1 MYYFMRVKHFF
12 LILVA
17 GAILAVGNGFRMS
30 LGIYVPD
37 LLSSTAFGASIIGLT
52 YGVFN
57 LMWGAM
63 SPIAGAFAEQK
74 GYVKTFLVGFVGVSL
89 SFYVASL
96 AVDPIH
102 FLLGLGLLGGLSA
115 GVISVP
121 VVIGGVSK
129 YFDDDKS
136 RSTVIGILMSLAAT
150 GMFIFTPINQYLVTA
165 FGWSISFQLV
175 ALFYLF
181 FIPMSFIFFLKKP
194 LPKNKK
200 KLTERKILEV
210 ISFALKNK
218 SYQYLILG
226 FFVCGLHVALISNYL
241 PVFAKIKGLETT
253 IAATGLTLVGL
264 FNMIGTLISGRVSGF
279 IKKKYVLSFI
289 YFTRSI
295 VIALLLV
302 LPTNNFII
310 ITFSCLIGLLWLST
324 VPPTSGI
331 VANLFGTRYLS
342 TLFGIVMVSHQCG
355 AFVGSFVGGLVI
367 DLYGSL
373 DLAWILAIIIS
384 LFSAFIHFPIIEKKQ
399 SEEVF
404 A

>member
-1 MYYFMRVKHFF
+1 MKKFF

-17 GAILAVGNGFRMS
+17 GSILAVGNGFRMS

-37 LLSSTAFGASIIGLT
+37 LLSSTLFGASLIGLT
-52 YGVFN
+52 YGLFN
-57 LMWGAM
+57 IMWGSM
-63 SPIAGAFAEQK
+63 SPLAGAFAEQK
-74 GYVKTFLVGFVGVSL
+74 GYVKTFLVGFIGVAL
-89 SFYVASL
+89 SFYITSHATN
-96 AVDPIH
+96 PMH
-102 FLLGLGLLGGLSA
+102 FLLGLGLVGGLSA
-115 GVISVP
+115 GIISVP

-136 RSTVIGILMSLAAT
+136 RSTVTGMLMSLAAT

-165 FGWSISFQLV
+165 FGWSLSFQLV
-175 ALFYLF
+175 ALFYLL
-181 FIPMSFIFFLKKP
+181 FIPMSFIFLLKKP
-194 LPKNKK
+194 ISKK
-200 KLTERKILEV
+200 TKKFTKRKIIDV
-210 ISFALKNK
+210 ISFALKDK

-295 VIALLLV
+295 VITLLLV

-310 ITFSCLIGLLWLST
+310 IAFSCLIGLLWLST

-331 VANLFGTRYLS
+331 VSNLFGTRYLS
-342 TLFGIVMVSHQCG
+342 TLFGIVMVSHQLG
-355 AFVGSFVGGLVI
+355 AFVGSFIGGLVI
-367 DLYGSL
+367 DMYGSL

-384 LFSAFIHFPIIEKKQ
+384 LFSAFIHFPIIEKKE

>member
-1 MYYFMRVKHFF
+1 MKKFF

-17 GAILAVGNGFRMS
+17 GSILAVGNGFRMS

-37 LLSSTAFGASIIGLT
+37 LLTSTVFGASVIGLT
-52 YGVFN
+52 YGIFN
-57 LMWGAM
+57 LMWGSM

-74 GYVKTFLVGFVGVSL
+74 GYVKTFFVGFIGVSL
-89 SFYVASL
+89 SFYVTSL
-96 AVDPIH
+96 AISPIH
-102 FLLGLGLLGGLSA
+102 FLLGLGLIGGLSA

-136 RSTVIGILMSLAAT
+136 RSTVTGILMSIAAS
-150 GMFIFTPINQYLVTA
+150 GMFIFTPINQYLVSA
-165 FGWSISFQLV
+165 FGWSLSFQFV
-175 ALFYLF
+175 AFFYLL
-181 FIPMSFIFFLKKP
+181 FIPMAFIFLLKKP
-194 LPKNKK
+194 EPKIKK
-200 KLTERKILEV
+200 KLTDRKILEV
-210 ISFALKNK
+210 ITFALKDK
-218 SYQYLILG
+218 SYKYLILG

-241 PVFAKIKGLETT
+241 PVFAQLKGLETT

-279 IKKKYVLSFI
+279 VKKKYVLSFI
-289 YFTRSI
+289 YFTRAI
-295 VIALLLV
+295 VIALLLI
-302 LPTNNFII
+302 LPTSNFII
-310 ITFSCLIGLLWLST
+310 IAFSCIIGLLWLST

-342 TLFGIVMVSHQCG
+342 TLFGIVMVSHQFG

-367 DLYGSL
+367 DIYGSL
-373 DLAWILAIIIS
+373 DLAWVLAIIIS
-384 LFSAFIHFPIIEKKQ
+384 LFSAFIHFPIIEKKE